1 MNQGF
6 SPLRVA
12 VAGTGWRAEFFLRAA
27 AALPERFRLVG
38 IMVHSEEGRVRAQK
52 WNVPLVNTY
61 EALAALRPDFVC
73 LAVKSEA
80 TREGLLRLNALG
92 VPTLC
97 ETFVLKS
104 ARELNDLYAE
114 IRGMRLQFAE
124 QYQFQPLNAAR
135 LRLARGGRLGNVYQ
149 VHMSIPTRHHPASLV
164 RLFLD
169 AGFRLPVI
177 SGKRYAH
184 SVLRGPGRAG
194 DPVGE
199 SEFCASHE
207 LVIYD
212 YGDRQAIN
220 DFEDMQHR
228 SFMRANYFLVRGSR
242 GEIVNEHAVYMK
254 DERTPCEFDL
264 NRVTAGAGVDLQ
276 GLFLRGVSGGQDG
289 WLYENEFMPARLYD
303 DELAVAS
310 CMSAMARYLQT
321 GEEFYGLSEELT
333 DMYFAILTGEA
344 IESGRDVQAE
354 RQSWMEAIG

>member
-1 MNQGF
+1 MNNGL
-6 SPLRVA
+6 SSLRVA
-12 VAGTGWRAEFFLRAA
+12 VAGTGWRAEFFMRAA
-27 AALPERFRLVG
+27 IALPERFQLVG
-38 IMVHSEEGRVRAQK
+38 ILYHSEESREKAKK
-52 WNVPLVNTY
+52 WKVPLVNTY
-61 EALAALRPDFVC
+61 EELAKLNPDFVC
-73 LAVKSEA
+73 LAVNGDGM
-80 TREGLLRLNALG
+80 REGLNRLNKLG
-92 VPTLC
+92 IPVLC
-97 ETFVLKS
+97 ETFVMKS
-104 ARELNDLYAE
+104 AQELNDLYSE

-135 LRLARGGRLGNVYQ
+135 LRLARSGKLGKVYQ

-177 SGKRYAH
+177 SGKRYMH
-184 SVLRGPGRAG
+184 SVLRGPSRAG

-199 SEFCASHE
+199 TEFSASHE
-207 LVIYD
+207 LIVYD
-212 YGDRQAIN
+212 YGDAQAIN

-242 GEIVNEHAVYMK
+242 GEIANEHAVYMK
-254 DERTPCEFDL
+254 DELTPCEFEL

-310 CMSAMARYLQT
+310 CMSAMARYIET
-321 GEEFYGLSEELT
+321 GEQFYGLEEELT
-333 DMYFAILTGEA
+333 DMYFALLTGEA
-344 IESGRDVQAE
+344 VETGRDIQAKK
-354 RQSWMEAIG
+354 QSWMD